1 MVFSGMDNNND
12 DVAIVAAAIVA
23 TGVIILVLIN
33 LNINYINRS
42 KSKNEWKREKPLT
55 FVSRFIDLFNE
66 DTKYAINY
74 RDYHLDIIKEFVL
87 YGFRSGKSGLLV
99 HSNYM
104 LVGPNDAN
112 AILEHYS
119 EMKKSD
125 FRS

>member
-1 MVFSGMDNNND
+1 MVFSGMDNND

-33 LNINYINRS
+33 LNINHINRS

-74 RDYHLDIIKEFVL
+74 RDYHLDIIKEFVS
-87 YGFRSGKSGLLV
+87 YGFRSGESGVLV
-99 HSNYM
+99 YGNYM
-104 LVGPNDAN
+104 LVESNDV
-112 AILEHYS
+112 IFEHYS
-119 EMKKSD
+119 EMKKK
-125 FRS
+125 